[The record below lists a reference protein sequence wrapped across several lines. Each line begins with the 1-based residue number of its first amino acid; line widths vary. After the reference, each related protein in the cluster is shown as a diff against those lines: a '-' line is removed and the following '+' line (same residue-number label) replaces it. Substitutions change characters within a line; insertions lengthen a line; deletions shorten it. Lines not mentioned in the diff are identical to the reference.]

1 MNFYIKKN
9 STLPVLT
16 IEVVVDSR
24 NSFGNTNEPF
34 SASTVTFNM
43 KDINTDFYY
52 IIGHPVTI
60 KEKYTTEDSP
70 LKSYYLEVQFTERQ
84 TSKTGSFLSEF
95 VIETEYYTEILPIE
109 NEIKVHIIDSFVES
123 DFCCIDDPSPIFPTE
138 TPRPSVTP
146 SPSPAAPIGC
156 DDSLTAEGNVGY
168 YSVEVDIGAS
178 TGLTSVI
185 LNSQTVPDRF
195 LIYFDGNLVADSSFV
210 GDGLVGSPSQYI
222 PTILST
228 TSLIKY
234 KWNGSSFINDGT
246 IQVSFTNDDIA
257 DCTQTRSNA
266 NTSGNQI
273 GVNTTYPNSG
283 SNNCDGNVRLDF
295 IKTTETTSMTVVG
308 IGCNSGT
315 VWTIDQ
321 IICPTVVPTP
331 SVTPSITPTSVTPT
345 VTPTISVTPS
355 TTPVYFLNCDIVFNT
370 PTGTTSIEL
379 TSTIELFNFV
389 GRAGDNRTILTINES
404 SLSDITKN
412 KYGTLS
418 LLLPDYEGNSKIVNL
433 VKNNKLKDTIN
444 IVRYNNGIKTEE
456 ELDLIYTTYRVIGD
470 DGSTIGGVAFKNG
483 GVEGL
488 YYINGVTTTLTSTGG
503 INYVAFENE
512 SDSEFI
518 CGSQIPGIPED
529 VILQKTSLTSS
540 NSYCVKTLW
549 EVPFNLYNA
558 IDTIASYNTQE
569 FIEIQD
575 FWLNTQYATASDYV
589 NVSFEIASVVV
600 YETLNDDP
608 YKLSTYPSSYTVY
621 SHMDDVQDYALQNYT
636 DIEYDLLLNINNS
649 PIPSWLGLNGI
660 AGVNVM
666 FTQEFPA
673 SYVFKYDIYS
683 TFDIQNSNTYYDVKV
698 VAHEVG
704 HNCGLMHTFQGT
716 NSLGGAISNEI
727 PGCYGG
733 STCPSPQECRTIMSY
748 CRQFQGLTLSF
759 NDQRAQELGNF
770 FNLNGQDL
778 ICNTVPSEPYFEISL
793 DTNIVSLSFNYTVEF
808 KNCFDGNWYTY
819 GTNFNY
825 DDFNLLVPI
834 SSIPFSADCYQYRI
848 TVEGLVAE
856 CQGYI
861 YPYQTTSTTPPITPT
876 STQTP
881 SITQSISVTP
891 SITPTMTPTISITQ
905 SISVTP
911 SITPT
916 ITPTIS
922 ITQSINPTIS
932 VTPSITPS
940 SNSGPQSGLNT
951 IFVHYKNL

>member
-16 IEVVVDSR
+16 VEVVVDSR
-24 NSFGNTNEPF
+24 NTFGNTNESF

-43 KDINTDFYY
+43 KDIYTDFYY

-60 KEKYTTEDSP
+60 KERYTTEDSP

-84 TSKTGSFLSEF
+84 VSKIGNFVGEF
-95 VIETEYYTEILPIE
+95 KIENDLFTEIIPIE
-109 NEIKVHIIDSFVES
+109 DKIFINIIESFVDPDS
-123 DFCCIDDPSPIFPTE
+123 CCIEDDSIIFPTE
-138 TPRPSVTP
+138 TPRPSITP

-210 GDGLVGSPSQYI
+210 GDGLVSSPSQYI

-266 NTSGNQI
+266 NTLGNQI

-315 VWTIDQ
+315 IWTIDQ

-331 SVTPSITPTSVTPT
+331 SVTPTSVTPT

-370 PTGTTSIEL
+370 PTGNTSNEL

-444 IVRYNNGIKTEE
+444 IIRYNNGIKTEE

-488 YYINGVTTTLTSTGG
+488 YYINGITTTLTSTGG

-512 SDSEFI
+512 SDSDFI
-518 CGSQIPGIPED
+518 CGSQIPEIDED
-529 VILQKTSLTSS
+529 VIVQKTSPTSS

-660 AGVNVM
+660 AGINVM
-666 FTQEFPA
+666 FTQGFPA

-778 ICNTVPSEPYFEISL
+778 ICDTVPSEPYFEISL

-825 DDFNLLVPI
+825 DDFNLIVPI
-834 SSIPFSADCYQYRI
+834 SNIPFSADCYEYRI
-848 TVEGLVAE
+848 TVQEINKV

-876 STQTP
+876 LTQTPSITPSISVTPSLTQTNTPTISITP

-891 SITPTMTPTISITQ
+891 TIST
-905 SISVTP
+905 SG
-911 SITPT
+911 
-916 ITPTIS
+916 TIS
-922 ITQSINPTIS
+922 GI
-932 VTPSITPS
+932 
-940 SNSGPQSGLNT
+940 NT
-951 IFVHYKNL
+951 IFIHYNNI